1 MKTMNYEEMESMFK
15 VWISESI
22 KSLGSDTEGITNY
35 YGNAEECTMESY
47 FSSYMNEDGIYNGD
61 IDPENILIPSSDF
74 ELAREAFESAR
85 DEAYQDYIDEK
96 EDEE

>member
-1 MKTMNYEEMESMFK
+1 
-15 VWISESI
+15 
-22 KSLGSDTEGITNY
+22 
-35 YGNAEECTMESY
+35 MESY